1 MAAEPLLSAHD
12 RENSNSP
19 VKHREVENK
28 KPTVS
33 SSQLNK
39 LPALL
44 QNIKNLK
51 LEKQKLQE
59 LVTALKES
67 HLHEQE
73 KHDKKLLQKSVK
85 IQKFAAQCSHL
96 QLEKQMQD

>member
-1 MAAEPLLSAHD
+1 LPEEPLARKSDKVQALKSAPD
-12 RENSNSP
+12 RASSMEN
-19 VKHREVENK
+19 R

-33 SSQLNK
+33 SSQLQK

-59 LVTALKES
+59 LITELKTN
-67 HLHEQE
+67 QE
-73 KHDKKLLQKSVK
+73 LEAK
-85 IQKFAAQCSHL
+85 
-96 QLEKQMQD
+96 QLV